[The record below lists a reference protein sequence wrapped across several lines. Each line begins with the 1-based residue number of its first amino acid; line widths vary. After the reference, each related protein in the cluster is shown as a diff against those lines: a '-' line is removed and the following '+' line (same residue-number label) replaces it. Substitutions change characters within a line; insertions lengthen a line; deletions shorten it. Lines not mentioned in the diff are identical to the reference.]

1 MLPSNLLMAKT
12 RRGFITPVYAE
23 LTEENINVAER
34 LIQAYES
41 HVGSKKGVLKD
52 YVSELEDL
60 GYDYRYV
67 RGLSILLDR
76 RSVFRF
82 RAESNPVEV
91 RRRVFELA
99 GEEGVPTNLDARN
112 SMLEKAASKL
122 GLRVEEVESLLYAD
136 LEDELLLED
145 FKPLEAEKLVK
156 WYNLALTQT
165 LLFYSTEVKFTALG
179 NWQRIFREVKRLG
192 LIYEVWKEANRCWV
206 KVDGPL
212 SLFKLNRRYGT
223 ALARLLPTVV
233 KGGGWALEAK
243 ILRSGFNGHSRL
255 LDFRVEEWKHGR
267 LLEAEDQLERLES
280 ASAYDSGVERDFALR
295 FEALNT
301 GWRVRREPEP
311 IPVGGAVIIPDFSFE
326 KGGSRV
332 YMEVVG
338 FWTPE
343 YLKRKIEKLGMLKDL
358 EMIVA
363 VDEELACH
371 GVDRLKG
378 VFDVVYFK
386 GKIPLKPILSHL
398 KRVEEKLKSR
408 KAREI
413 SEKTI
418 LENLNKPVIGLDELA
433 ERIGVMEEAL
443 KEFLKDVRIPG
454 YRVLSSLLIREETLR
469 GIELSL
475 KRRLTEGTLSL
486 NEASKIIEELGG
498 AKPIMLLEALGYRVK
513 WRGIDP
519 EAAEVKAK

>member
-1 MLPSNLLMAKT
+1 LLPGNLLKAKM
-12 RRGFITPVYAE
+12 RKGVITPVYAE
-23 LTEENINVAER
+23 LTKGNIEVAER

-41 HVGSKKGVLKD
+41 HIGVKKGVLKD

-76 RSVFRF
+76 RSVFRSKV
-82 RAESNPVEV
+82 EYNPVEV
-91 RRRVFELA
+91 RRRVFEST
-99 GEEGVPTNLDARN
+99 GEGGVPTSLDARKAI
-112 SMLEKAASKL
+112 LEKAALNL
-122 GLRVEEVESLLYAD
+122 GLRIEEVESLLYAD

-145 FKPLEAEKLVK
+145 FKPLEAERLVK

-192 LIYEVWKEANRCWV
+192 LIYEAWEEGNRCWV

-223 ALARLLPTVV
+223 ALARLLPVVV
-233 KGGGWALEAK
+233 KGGGWILEAK
-243 ILRSGFNGHSRL
+243 ILRSGFEARRL
-255 LDFRVEEWKHGR
+255 LDFRIEELKHGR
-267 LLEAEDQLERLES
+267 LLEAEAQLDEGE
-280 ASAYDSGVERDFALR
+280 AYDSGVERDFALR
-295 FEALNT
+295 FESLKT
-301 GWRVRREPEP
+301 GWRMRREPEP

-326 KGGSRV
+326 KGDGKI
-332 YMEVVG
+332 YLEVVG

-343 YLKRKIEKLGMLKDL
+343 YLKRKIEKLKMLKGLD
-358 EMIVA
+358 MILA

-371 GVDRLKG
+371 RTDRLRNS
-378 VFDVVYFK
+378 FDVIYFK
-386 GKIPLKPILSHL
+386 GKVPLKPILAHL

-408 KAREI
+408 EIREI
-413 SEKTI
+413 SEEAV

-433 ERIGVMEEAL
+433 EKIGVMEEAL
-443 KEFLKDVRIPG
+443 KEFLENRGIPG
-454 YRVLSSLLIREETLR
+454 YMALPGLLIREETLEE
-469 GIELSL
+469 IALTL
-475 KRRLTEGTLSL
+475 KQRLTNGMLSL
-486 NEASKIIEELGG
+486 NEASKIIETLGG
-498 AKPIMLLEALGYRVK
+498 VKPIVILEALGYKVK

-519 EAAEVKAK
+519 SAAEVKAK

>member
-1 MLPSNLLMAKT
+1 MLPSSLLMTKT
-12 RRGFITPVYAE
+12 RRGVITPVYAE
-23 LTEENINVAER
+23 LTEENINVAKR

-41 HVGSKKGVLKD
+41 HIGVKKGVLKD

-82 RAESNPVEV
+82 RVESNPADI
-91 RRRVFELA
+91 RRRVFELV
-99 GEEGVPTNLDARN
+99 GEDGVPTNLDARKTI
-112 SMLEKAASKL
+112 LEKTASKL
-122 GLRVEEVESLLYAD
+122 GIRVEEVESLLYAD
-136 LEDELLLED
+136 LEDELFLED
-145 FKPLEAEKLVK
+145 FKPLEAGKLVK

-192 LIYEVWKEANRCWV
+192 LIYDVWEEGGKRCWV

-223 ALARLLPTVV
+223 ALARLLPIVV
-233 KGGGWALEAK
+233 KGGDWVLEAK
-243 ILRSGFNGHSRL
+243 VLRSGFDGHSRL
-255 LDFRVEEWKHGR
+255 LDFRIEEWKHGK
-267 LLEAEDQLERLES
+267 LLEAEDQLES
-280 ASAYDSGVERDFALR
+280 VTAYDSGVERDFALR

-301 GWRVRREPEP
+301 GWKMRREPEP
-311 IPVGGAVIIPDFSFE
+311 IPAGGAVIIPDFSFE
-326 KGGSRV
+326 KGGSKV

-338 FWTPE
+338 FWTSE

-371 GVDRLKG
+371 RVDRLKG
-378 VFDVVYFK
+378 AFDVVYFK
-386 GKIPLKPILSHL
+386 GKIPLKPVLAHL
-398 KRVEEKLKSR
+398 KGVEERLKSR
-408 KAREI
+408 ETREI

-418 LENLNKPVIGLDELA
+418 LENLNKPVVGLDELA

-443 KEFLKDVRIPG
+443 KEFLRDKRILG
-454 YRVLSSLLIREETLR
+454 YRVLPGLLVREETLR
-469 GIELSL
+469 EIDLSL

-486 NEASKIIEELGG
+486 SEASKIIEKLGG
-498 AKPIMLLEALGYRVK
+498 VKPIMLLEALGYGVK

-519 EAAEVKAK
+519 SAAEVKAK